1 MLDKGDN
8 SFVDTGDNSVV
19 DKCCLTLSEDA

>member
-19 DKCCLTLSEDA
+19 DKCCLTLSEDD